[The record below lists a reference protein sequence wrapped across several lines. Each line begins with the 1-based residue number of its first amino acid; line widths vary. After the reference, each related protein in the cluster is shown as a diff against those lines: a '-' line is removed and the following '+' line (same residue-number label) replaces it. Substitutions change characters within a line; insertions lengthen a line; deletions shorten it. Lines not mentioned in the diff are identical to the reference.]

1 MNENMS
7 ENKKPKLSRII
18 FQLLILLGILTIL
31 LFLPAGKLD
40 WLQAWLLIL
49 FITIYFLLYIYL
61 GRFKDPEQTRERS
74 QVAPN
79 VKRWDKIIMT
89 FYTVLLPAVFIVA
102 GFDVVRFE
110 WSIAPLVFQ
119 ILAWIGLFFAG
130 GIILWTVTTNTY
142 LSRYARIQDD
152 RGQEVVDSGPYHFI
166 RHPMYL
172 GIIILFLCLGPALG
186 SLYALIPGVLI
197 DVLYLIRTAKE
208 DQMLQKELAGY
219 QDYAEKVRY
228 RLLPGIW

>member
-1 MNENMS
+1 MVYCTAR
-7 ENKKPKLSRII
+7 LSD
-18 FQLLILLGILTIL
+18 
-31 LFLPAGKLD
+31 PVLD
-40 WLQAWLLIL
+40 RVVFRWGYYFMDGDHKYL
-49 FITIYFLLYIYL
+49 FISLC
-61 GRFKDPEQTRERS
+61 
-74 QVAPN
+74 AH
-79 VKRWDKIIMT
+79 
-89 FYTVLLPAVFIVA
+89 
-102 GFDVVRFE
+102 
-110 WSIAPLVFQ
+110 
-119 ILAWIGLFFAG
+119 
-130 GIILWTVTTNTY
+130 
-142 LSRYARIQDD
+142 QDD